1 MKPFLLLMLALPL
14 GFLGQA
20 PPVNSGVIEGKVTR
34 PSSPEGIPE
43 VQITLVGPSPV
54 SAASLSGVYTPNASL
69 TPAMR
74 DQINALISSAPPGI
88 APEAIASAA
97 MRMESQLLGLP
108 LPQQQLANN
117 QAATQP
123 PQTVVATDR
132 DGVFAF
138 RNLAPGRYQIR
149 AQRDG
154 YFGTPPP
161 GAVGTGVPTIV
172 NTTATVVAGQ
182 PTPPVT
188 ITMLRGGIVSGRVRD
203 PNGQPMSTSQV
214 GAYQIT
220 YQNGRK
226 VLQQINSKQSDD
238 RGEYR
243 LFWLPPGDYLIGTVP
258 RRLGT
263 QAPTAQDSYAR
274 TFFPNIVDARQAQ
287 VVKIVEGAEIS
298 GIDIGVRA
306 DAIGK
311 ISGKVVTSL
320 VGPNG
325 QPAIASIFYLLSA
338 DTNGLADTGLTNFQN
353 TSPNRQSGQFEL
365 RGILPGQYELM
376 SNVNDGNGRQVWGRT
391 RVNVNGELNDVALS
405 IQPGVEVKVRT
416 TVDGALPAYTM
427 QTAPQGLRG
436 ATVSVING
444 VVTTGT
450 QPTPPSPVPTPTYR
464 VQLRSAEG
472 IGITAPFE
480 NATNQDPVFDP
491 ATGTTVFRSVVPG
504 RYSINVQ
511 PLPPNG
517 YVAEVRA
524 AGSATDA
531 GIDISG
537 QTDEIQVLLKT
548 DGKRIEGVVRDAL
561 QQPAVAARVVLV
573 PTSPSRRQ
581 NPLHYKIANTSAT
594 GTFTINGIAP
604 GEYKLFAWENVP
616 NTAWMNAEFLEPY
629 EARGQAVSLGSNP
642 TVNVELKLIPKG

>member
-1 MKPFLLLMLALPL
+1 MKPFLMLLMLILPL

-20 PPVNSGVIEGKVTR
+20 PPANSGVIEGKVTR
-34 PSSPEGIPE
+34 PSSPEGVPD

-54 SAASLSGVYTPNASL
+54 AGASLSGVYTPNASL

-74 DQINALISSAPPGI
+74 EQINNLINSAPPGI
-88 APEAIASAA
+88 GADVVANAAI
-97 MRMESQLLGLP
+97 RMESQLLGLP
-108 LPQQQLANN
+108 QPAVV
-117 QAATQP
+117 QP

-132 DGVFAF
+132 DGAFAF

-149 AQRDG
+149 AQREG

-161 GAVGTGVPTIV
+161 GAVGIGVPTIV

-182 PTPPVT
+182 PTPPVP
-188 ITMLRGGIVSGRVRD
+188 ISMLRGGIVSGRVRD

-214 GAYQIT
+214 GAYQIN

-258 RRLGT
+258 RRLANT
-263 QAPTAQDSYAR
+263 APTAQDSYAR

-287 VVKIVEGAEIS
+287 VVKIGEGAEIS

-306 DAIGK
+306 EAIGK
-311 ISGKVVTSL
+311 ISGKVITSL

-338 DTNGLADTGLTNFQN
+338 DPNSLGDTGLTNFQN

-376 SNVNDGNGRQVWGRT
+376 SNINDGNGRQIWGRT

-416 TVDGALPAYTM
+416 TIDGALPAYTM
-427 QTAPQGLRG
+427 QASPQGLRG

-450 QPTPPSPVPTPTYR
+450 QPTPPSPVPTPTHR

-472 IGITAPFE
+472 IGVTAPFE
-480 NATNQDPVFDP
+480 NVANQDTVFDP

-504 RYSINVQ
+504 RYSINVL

-524 AGSATDA
+524 AGSATDT
-531 GIDISG
+531 GIDING

-561 QQPAVAARVVLV
+561 QQPAAAVRVVLV
-573 PTSPSRRQ
+573 PASPSRRQ
-581 NPLHYKIANTSAT
+581 NPLYYKVATTSAT
-594 GTFTINGIAP
+594 GNFTLNGIAP

-616 NTAWMNAEFLEPY
+616 NTAWMNAEFLQPY
-629 EARGQAVSLGSNP
+629 EARGQAISLGSNP
-642 TVNVELKLIPKG
+642 TVNVELKLIPKD